1 MPPTPRDYGKR
12 MFLGLVGSPWVLF
25 PAAAGLTAICA
36 DWSTTGKLGVL
47 AFAGLTG
54 VAIGAGALITR
65 WLTGSDGLA
74 KLAQDEFAAEQR
86 REHEQRFEHLDR
98 RLRRDGDH
106 RTNRTLAALREL
118 EDRLAELEAH
128 QDPNRRP
135 PIEVSSKIRELLR
148 SSLHSLERSAE
159 LYETK
164 QRVVTQEA
172 RQQVRGA
179 RESLLNEVSA
189 SVDQII
195 QTLDGLYIRVLSRD
209 KPATD
214 LSRMRQELDTS
225 LEVARRVEE
234 RVASLEY
241 DLKDPSQAW
250 DEPSSAETESGPDQ

>member
-1 MPPTPRDYGKR
+1 M
-12 MFLGLVGSPWVLF
+12 
-25 PAAAGLTAICA
+25 
-36 DWSTTGKLGVL
+36 
-47 AFAGLTG
+47 
-54 VAIGAGALITR
+54 
-65 WLTGSDGLA
+65 
-74 KLAQDEFAAEQR
+74 
-86 REHEQRFEHLDR
+86 
-98 RLRRDGDH
+98 
-106 RTNRTLAALREL
+106 
-118 EDRLAELEAH
+118 
-128 QDPNRRP
+128 
-135 PIEVSSKIRELLR
+135 SSKIRELLR

-241 DLKDPSQAW
+241 DLKGPSQDW
-250 DEPSSAETESGPDQ
+250 DGPSSTETESRPDQ